1 MQRVVIYTDGG
12 CAPNPGVG
20 GWAAVLLY
28 NGHRKEL
35 SGGEMEST
43 NNRMELTAAI
53 EALNSLKKPC
63 SVEVHTDSEYVR
75 RGITEWIQGWKK
87 RGWKRKAGPIKNVD
101 LWMKLDEAVVRHE
114 IEWRWVPG
122 HMGVEENERCDEL
135 ATLAIENIRQ
145 L

>member
-1 MQRVVIYTDGG
+1 VQRVVIYTDGG

-35 SGGEMEST
+35 SGGEPDTT
-43 NNRMELTAAI
+43 NNRMEMTAAI

-63 SVEVHTDSEYVR
+63 AVEVHTDSEYVR
-75 RGITEWIQGWKK
+75 KGITLWLEGWKN
-87 RGWKRKAGPIKNVD
+87 RGWKRKGGPIKNVD
-101 LWMKLDEAVVRHE
+101 LWIRLDEAAVRHE

-122 HMGVEENERCDEL
+122 HQGVEENERCDEL
-135 ATLAIENIRQ
+135 ASLAIEKTRQ
-145 L
+145 